1 MDDNIYSRPKL
12 NELKL
17 NYIIRLI
24 LFAIILIFNCTLLLK
39 IIWLFILLYYLYL
52 SLSIFVIIYAIITII
67 PLVFIKLKKINPIII
82 KRFKKLSLFMSV
94 LTIITGCSLTF
105 ILLINSL
112 EMTDF
117 CRECPFN
124 LPYSYYNHIYDKY
137 ANNNLNE
144 KKLKEQCSSRR
155 CIYNDI
161 IPNSEYKYEY
171 ICNYNPE
178 KEFEAI
184 KYNISSN
191 DTFDQIVCSIV
202 DKNSFNVNNII
213 LEKNEIYKY
222 FEVCDNLNEF
232 YICQR
237 IKAPKNYKIK
247 EDFKC
252 PKKSYLNYLIS
263 FCMLNIF
270 FNLILSFLSWRSEY
284 IKYKHIL
291 KLINENNNR
300 NGNNSLNSTQHTS
313 KIQKEEKEESFKE
326 ENIETIIVCSE
337 ENNIKKDYN
346 SSNNLTLSNN
356 NNQKETR
363 INPKTND
370 EINEN
375 NKNNPKNDELN
386 TEEINFTKIFNLKKI
401 VSDENEEEKNNDNK
415 NINIAINNNEE
426 TSSERNIVTINSL

>member
-1 MDDNIYSRPKL
+1 MDDNIHSMPKL
-12 NELKL
+12 KELKL
-17 NYIIRLI
+17 NYIIQLI
-24 LFAIILIFNCTLLLK
+24 LFVIILIFNCTLLLK
-39 IIWLFILLYYLYL
+39 IIWLFILLFYLYL
-52 SLSIFVIIYAIITII
+52 SLSVFVIIYAILSII

-94 LTIITGCSLTF
+94 LTVITGCSLTF
-105 ILLINSL
+105 ILLANSL

-124 LPYSYYNHIYDKY
+124 LPNSYINHLYDKY
-137 ANNNLNE
+137 MNNNLNE

-155 CIYNDI
+155 CIFNDI
-161 IPNSEYKYEY
+161 IPDSEYKYEY

-191 DTFDQIVCSIV
+191 DTIDQIVCSIV
-202 DKNSFNVNNII
+202 DKNSVDVNNII

-232 YICQR
+232 YMCQR
-237 IKAPKNYKIK
+237 INAPKNYKIK

-252 PKKSYLNYLIS
+252 PKTSYFNYLIS

-270 FNLILSFLSWRSEY
+270 FNLILSFISWRSEY

-300 NGNNSLNSTQHTS
+300 NGTNSLNSTQHTS

-326 ENIETIIVCSE
+326 EKIETIIVCSE
-337 ENNIKKDYN
+337 ENIIKENYN

-356 NNQKETR
+356 NNQKETK
-363 INPKTND
+363 INPKNNS

-375 NKNNPKNDELN
+375 NQKNNELN
-386 TEEINFTKIFNLKKI
+386 TEEINFTKIFNIKNI
-401 VSDENEEEKNNDNK
+401 VSDKNEEEKNNDNK
-415 NINIAINNNEE
+415 NINIIINNNEE
-426 TSSERNIVTINSL
+426 ISSERNIVTINNI